1 MVARLAAIDLGAS
14 QGLAVLEL
22 LERAEV
28 PPLPAFYKLLYD
40 YVAGVQGLF
49 ASRIGDILAE
59 GERGSGAVGD
69 QLYAEFVEPYQSTEA
84 VDRAIERITERL
96 RMLDLLIGESAR
108 ASQAQ
113 SVSLAHASV
122 HFADERVDPKLLRDW
137 VGRLQATNQGMR
149 RANGA
154 LAMELDAARIEL
166 ETTQV
171 EIQQSKASMARDPL
185 TGLANRAG
193 LDAALGRI
201 LDERQAG
208 GGELACAVVDIDHFK
223 SLNDRYGHQVG
234 DEVLRVVS
242 RALLISVRQADLVGR
257 PGGDEFLVVF
267 PDTDMPTAHI
277 IADRIRAAIVDSDLR
292 AVLGNGVLGGIS
304 ASIGVASFKHGDTIT
319 RLVERADRCLYAA
332 KRSGR
337 NRVAIE
343 TDLAA

>member
-1 MVARLAAIDLGAS
+1 MVARLATIDLGAS

-22 LERAEV
+22 LERAQV

-49 ASRIGDILAE
+49 ASRVGDILAE
-59 GERGSGAVGD
+59 GERGGGAVRA
-69 QLYAEFVEPYQSTEA
+69 QLYAEFVEPYENTEA
-84 VDRAIERITERL
+84 LDHAIERITERL
-96 RMLDLLIGESAR
+96 RTLDLLIGESTR

-113 SVSLAHASV
+113 SASLKHASAQ
-122 HFADERVDPKLLRDW
+122 FADKHVDEKLLRDW

-149 RANGA
+149 RANAA
-154 LAMELDAARIEL
+154 LAMELDAAKVEL
-166 ETTQV
+166 ETTHI

-193 LDAALGRI
+193 LDAALSRI
-201 LDERQAG
+201 LDEHAQDG
-208 GGELACAVVDIDHFK
+208 NLACAVVDIDHFK

-257 PGGDEFLVVF
+257 PGGDEFLVIF
-267 PDTDMPTAHI
+267 PDTDLPTAQVV
-277 IADRIRAAIVDSDLR
+277 ADRIRTAIVESDLR
-292 AVLGNGVLGGIS
+292 AVLGSGVLGGIS
-304 ASIGVASFKHGDTIT
+304 ASIGVASFQPGDTIT

-337 NRVAIE
+337 NRVAAE
-343 TDLAA
+343 TELAA